1 MIWDSSNCA
10 LVKAIT
16 SHSPLVDSL
25 SILFANNFVSTE
37 KCLKNLKIWS
47 PNGQE
52 LTQIETNNAS
62 DEIGCVCVVSI
73 DYLAT
78 SDLEENLIKVW
89 HVRTGALVQILNGH
103 KSCVTALFEM
113 PNGNLISGSSDSQIK
128 IWQPLSGQLIKT
140 LNE

>member
-1 MIWDSSNCA
+1 MIWDSSNGA

-16 SHSPLVDSL
+16 SHSPLIDSL
-25 SILFANNFVSTE
+25 AILFANNFVSTE

-52 LTQIETNNAS
+52 LSQIETNNAS

-78 SDLEENLIKVW
+78 SDLEENIIKVW
-89 HVRTGALVQILNGH
+89 HIRTGALAQILTGH
-103 KSCVTALFEM
+103 KSCVTALFEL
-113 PNGNLISGSSDSQIK
+113 PNRNLVSGSSDSQIK
-128 IWQPLSGQLIKT
+128 IWEPLTGQLIKT